1 MTAYTQQIEVI
12 LSALEMQY
20 GKPAFYPS
28 GDPFAELI
36 RTILS
41 QNTSDMNSRPA
52 FTALSTRFKS
62 WDYLIKIDTAELAMI
77 IKQSGLGKVKARRIQ
92 QALSA
97 ILQKRNNLSLDFLSD
112 MPSDE
117 AREWLKDLPGVGE
130 KTASCVLLF
139 AFGKPVLPVDTHVY
153 RLSKRLELLDSTVRP
168 EQASKLLESII
179 PSEKVYEFHV
189 LLITHGRKIC
199 KARRPLC
206 QACVLR
212 SLCPSVSF
220 FTIISG

>member
-1 MTAYTQQIEVI
+1 MTAYAKKIGVI

-20 GKPAFYPS
+20 GKPAFYPG
-28 GDPFAELI
+28 GDPIAELI

-41 QNTSDMNSRPA
+41 QNTSDRNSRPA
-52 FTALSTRFKS
+52 FTALATRFKS
-62 WDYLIKIDTAELAMI
+62 WDYLIRIDTAELAMI
-77 IKQSGLGKVKARRIQ
+77 IKQSGLGRVKARRIQ

-97 ILQKRNNLSLDFLSD
+97 ILEKRNNLSLNFLAD

-117 AREWLKDLPGVGE
+117 AREWLKGLPGVGE

-139 AFGKPVLPVDTHVY
+139 ALGKPVLPVDTHVY
-153 RLSKRLELLDSTVRP
+153 RLSKRLGLLDSAVRP
-168 EQASKLLESII
+168 EQASKLLESIV

-189 LLITHGRKIC
+189 LLIAHGRKIC

-206 QACVLR
+206 QTCVLC
-212 SLCPSVSF
+212 SVCPSVSLF
-220 FTIISG
+220 SIISG